1 MNISG
6 EYQYYAARF
15 DVSNGSLIYAA
26 KDKETGDLVYFN
38 VGQDEDTSA
47 ERKIPVTEWLDKYG
61 DKLPHDNVFIIIP
74 AFSNGNDLKLID
86 DSKGNYAPKP
96 SWINPVKLYSI
107 KTPVKNT
114 LKAEHCTFVGAFQY
128 TTFNTTT
135 QTPIAYPMFIF
146 TKEDGTFINAKFDE
160 IELEK

>member
-1 MNISG
+1 MILSG
-6 EYQYYAARF
+6 AYKYYASRF
-15 DVSNGSLIYAA
+15 DLEHNINKLIA
-26 KDKETGDLVYFN
+26 KDEENGDLVYFDVDGN
-38 VGQDEDTSA
+38 SNTST

-107 KTPVKNT
+107 KTPVKKT
-114 LKAEHCTFVGAFQY
+114 IKAEHCTFVGAFQY

-146 TKEDGTFINAKFDE
+146 TKEDGTFINAKFNE